1 MRTTLSTYSLLIPIT
16 LITCLLSA
24 CNTPKPAKSTE
35 VAVKGLY
42 SSSMSDNGEY
52 AIIGSI
58 THGGSLWRLS
68 DMERMYNWNHQS
80 KQAAKNNDGPSETNI
95 IASDFSP
102 EGRFALT
109 ADHQTMVLW
118 NVENGQALTYWTA
131 PAEVLSIALTPE
143 GNQALLG
150 LSNHQAVLYEAKT
163 GGIRLRL
170 NHTNRVRSVD
180 ISADGRWA
188 VTGSEDETAVLWN
201 VKTGKPIHTY
211 QHSDDVQL
219 VKMSRDASRILSV
232 SKYDKAVLWRGSD
245 GKTIGEIKLRET
257 PLGDFATKRGLT
269 ITTAAFSEDGSLLVT
284 GNSDRL
290 VQLWNT
296 NTLKE
301 IGRWELPKRNPW
313 KPTSAAVLS
322 LSFGPP
328 KTIYAAAS
336 NGYINKIRY

>member
-1 MRTTLSTYSLLIPIT
+1 MPTPHSTRLRLPLFAIISLFMVG
-16 LITCLLSA
+16 
-24 CNTPKPAKSTE
+24 CNTPKPEKSTE

-42 SSSMSDNGEY
+42 SAAMSDQGDK
-52 AIIGSI
+52 AIVGSI

-68 DMERMYNWNHQS
+68 DMERLYNWNHKS
-80 KQAAKNNDGPSETNI
+80 KQDAESSETNI

-102 EGRFALT
+102 EGRFAFT

-118 NVENGQALTYWTA
+118 NTDDGSPITYWAA

-150 LSNHQAVLYEAKT
+150 LSNHQAVLFEAKT
-163 GGIRLRL
+163 GGIRARL

-188 VTGSEDETAVLWN
+188 VTGSEDKTAILWN
-201 VKTGKPIHTY
+201 VKTAKPVHTY
-211 QHSDDVQL
+211 QHTDDVQL

-245 GKTIGEIKLRET
+245 GKAIGEIKLRET

-269 ITTAAFSEDGSLLVT
+269 ITAAAFSEEGGLLAT

-301 IGRWELPKRNPW
+301 IGRWELPKRDAW
-313 KPTSAAVLS
+313 KPTSAAVLA
-322 LSFGPP
+322 LSFGPG